1 MITSAGSCAAT
12 CASAASPVSHQCGS
26 KPSVR
31 SAYCSVSAMPGS
43 SSTIRMSGRAAIDGG
58 LGGVSVV
65 GVMKGVPG
73 LGDDRAMLSPDHALA
88 AAARVPPRS
97 HAATRRVL
105 VIGAHS
111 ALGWAV
117 IEELST
123 SGRFE
128 RVATLVLRPIHAAF
142 HGFVALNDDD
152 AALGV
157 FAADTAVV
165 VFDRPR
171 LARRQQQRGNDDV
184 FVHSDP
190 AALPHL
196 ARRLRAAG
204 TRTLIVAMPHAPAL
218 MPAALQ
224 HGLATLDE
232 NEVASI
238 GFEQLIFMRMAQQG
252 GLSGSVAGEALS
264 PPQRL
269 ANWMLSQLLW
279 LVPRSEQPVR
289 LATVAKVAAALTR
302 LAPAASQTTRVLPSA
317 LLSQAAQ
324 TRHVDTLIQAWLD
337 GAPLPDNSA
346 LPLPRM

>member
-1 MITSAGSCAAT
+1 
-12 CASAASPVSHQCGS
+12 
-26 KPSVR
+26 
-31 SAYCSVSAMPGS
+31 
-43 SSTIRMSGRAAIDGG
+43 
-58 LGGVSVV
+58 
-65 GVMKGVPG
+65 
-73 LGDDRAMLSPDHALA
+73 MLSPNHALA
-88 AAARVPPRS
+88 AATRVPPRS

-111 ALGWAV
+111 PLGWAV

-128 RVATLVLRPIHAAF
+128 SVATLVLRPIHAAF
-142 HGFVALNDDD
+142 HGFVAMRDDD
-152 AALGV
+152 ATLGV
-157 FAADTAVV
+157 FAADTAVI
-165 VFDRPR
+165 VFDRARP
-171 LARRQQQRGNDDV
+171 RRQPQQRGGGEGEV
-184 FVHSDP
+184 FVQPDP
-190 AALPHL
+190 AALPRL

-204 TRTLIVAMPHAPAL
+204 ARTLIVTMPHTPAL

-232 NEVASI
+232 DEVASI

-252 GLSGSVAGEALS
+252 GLGGQAAGEALS
-264 PPQRL
+264 LPQRL
-269 ANWMLSQLLW
+269 ANWMLSQLQW

-289 LATVAKVAAALTR
+289 VATVAKVAAALTR
-302 LAPAASQTTRVLPSA
+302 LAPPASQATRVLPSA

-337 GAPLPDNSA
+337 GAPMPEASA

>member
-1 MITSAGSCAAT
+1 MI
-12 CASAASPVSHQCGS
+12 
-26 KPSVR
+26 R
-31 SAYCSVSAMPGS
+31 
-43 SSTIRMSGRAAIDGG
+43 
-58 LGGVSVV
+58 
-65 GVMKGVPG
+65 

-97 HAATRRVL
+97 HESMRRVL

-111 ALGWAV
+111 QLGWAV

-128 RVATLVLRPIHAAF
+128 SVATLVLRPIHAAF

-157 FAADTAVV
+157 FAADTAVI

-171 LARRQQQRGNDDV
+171 LRRRQQQRGNDDV

-196 ARRLRAAG
+196 ARRLRATG
-204 TRTLIVAMPHAPAL
+204 TRTLIVTMPHAPAL

-238 GFEQLIFMRMAQQG
+238 GFEQLVFMRMAQQG
-252 GLSGSVAGEALS
+252 GPAEGDALS

-269 ANWMLSQLLW
+269 ANWMLSQLQW

-302 LAPAASQTTRVLPSA
+302 LAPTASQTTRVLPSA

-337 GAPLPDNSA
+337 GAPLPETSA